1 MLILG
6 KSHFSKSTL
15 IHHIK
20 FYQGDQHISEMASTY
35 HELLAGHAAIR
46 LFAYRY
52 SIKSYSMI
60 VVFTGE
66 LNV

>member
-1 MLILG
+1 
-6 KSHFSKSTL
+6 
-15 IHHIK
+15 
-20 FYQGDQHISEMASTY
+20 MASTY

-60 VVFTGE
+60 VVVTGE
-66 LNV
+66 LNVCHTIYRFFVKYFSFQ